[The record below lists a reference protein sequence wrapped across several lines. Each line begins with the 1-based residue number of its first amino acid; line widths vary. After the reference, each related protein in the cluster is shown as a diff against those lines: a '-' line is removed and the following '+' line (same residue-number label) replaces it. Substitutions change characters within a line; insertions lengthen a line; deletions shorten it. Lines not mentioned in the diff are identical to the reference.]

1 MWRCIAALAS
11 LFLSICIGALPSA
24 AADNFAYRK
33 YHVTVSPAGHPPLR
47 LYAEE
52 AGRGPPVVL
61 LHGLAGSAYTWRR
74 VVRKMAQHHRLIAI
88 DLKGH
93 GRSDKPFDEN
103 YSANDQAAI
112 VYAFL
117 RQRRLRSI
125 TLAGHSFG
133 GQVAVVLAIQLQ
145 RVDPKLISRLVLLDA
160 PLFPQR
166 MTWAISLLRKPV
178 LPYIALSVVPSK
190 LAAEM
195 ALMSEIMGFGR
206 ITDRDIDIYSEPY
219 GDAAARHALI
229 QTALQIVPRN
239 SPQLIRRYRSVRQ
252 PTLLI
257 WCRHDNVVP
266 LSTGRRMLKTMRNAR
281 LAILERCNHV
291 PLEQRPG
298 AVAKLIRSFAAR

>member
-1 MWRCIAALAS
+1 MWRCLAAL
-11 LFLSICIGALPSA
+11 LFLAVSLGMAETPA
-24 AADNFAYRK
+24 RADDIAYRK
-33 YHVTVSPAGHPPLR
+33 YHITVTPPGHPPLK

-52 AGRGPPVVL
+52 AGRGPPIVL

-74 VVRKMAQHHRLIAI
+74 VVPHLVGRHRLIAL
-88 DLKGH
+88 DFKGF
-93 GRSDKPFDEN
+93 GRSDKPFDAN
-103 YSANDQAAI
+103 YSVNDQAAI

-117 RQRRLRSI
+117 RQRRLTRV

-133 GQVAVVLAIQLQ
+133 GQIAVVLAIQL
-145 RVDPKLISRLVLLDA
+145 RRTDPARISRLVLLDA

-166 MTWAISLLRKPV
+166 MTWAIELLRKPV
-178 LPYIALSVVPSK
+178 LPYLALTLIPPK
-190 LAAEM
+190 LATEM
-195 ALMSEIMGFGR
+195 ALMGEVVGFNRVSEQ
-206 ITDRDIDIYSEPY
+206 DIQIYSEPY

-239 SPQLIRRYRSVRQ
+239 GPQLIRKYRSVRQ

-281 LAILERCNHV
+281 LEILDGCNHI
-291 PLEQRPG
+291 PPEQRPQ
-298 AVAKLIRSFAAR
+298 AVARLIGKFAAK

>member
-1 MWRCIAALAS
+1 MWRCLAAL
-11 LFLSICIGALPSA
+11 LFLAVPLGMAETPA
-24 AADNFAYRK
+24 RADDIANRK
-33 YHVTVSPAGHPPLR
+33 YHITVTPPGHPPLK

-52 AGRGPPVVL
+52 AGRGPPIVL

-74 VVRKMAQHHRLIAI
+74 VVPHLVNRHRLIAL
-88 DLKGH
+88 DLKGF
-93 GRSDKPFDEN
+93 GRSDKPFDAN
-103 YSANDQAAI
+103 YSVNDRAAI

-117 RQRRLRSI
+117 RQRRLTQV

-133 GQVAVVLAIQLQ
+133 GQIAVVLAIQL
-145 RVDPKLISRLVLLDA
+145 RRADPARISRLVLLDA

-166 MTWAISLLRKPV
+166 MTWAIELLRKPV
-178 LPYIALSVVPSK
+178 LPYLALTLIPPK
-190 LAAEM
+190 LATEM
-195 ALMSEIMGFGR
+195 ALMGEVVGFNRVSEQ
-206 ITDRDIDIYSEPY
+206 DIQIYSEPY

-239 SPQLIRRYRSVRQ
+239 GPQLIRKYRSVRQ

-281 LAILERCNHV
+281 LEILDGCNHI
-291 PLEQRPG
+291 PPEQRPQ
-298 AVAKLIRSFAAR
+298 AVARLIGKFAAK